1 MAEWIWIGRRARRC
15 YGFDEIALVPGNV
28 TVNPTEVDTG
38 WEIGASTRPDGLARH
53 SAPRDVPAGLHG
65 LKFKVPFIAS
75 AMDGVVDVEFAIAM
89 GKLGALAVLNLD
101 GVQARYDDPSEAIA
115 QIIQGDVEETTNIV
129 QKLYKAPINEKL
141 IAKRVEQIKAANV
154 PCAVSTIPQNAE
166 RFGAIAQEA
175 GADIFVVQSTV
186 TTVKHIAKAYKP
198 LDFTKFTKAMKI
210 PVIIGNC
217 VTYDQSL
224 ELMDAGADALLV
236 GVGPGAACTTRGVL
250 GVGVPQVTATVDCA
264 SARDFHHKKTGRYVP
279 IITDGGMRN
288 GGDICKAFACGSD
301 AVMVG
306 SAFAK
311 AKEAPGRG
319 YHWGMAYPHSSL
331 PRGTRIYVGT
341 TGTLEQILFGPALT
355 DDGSQN
361 LMGAVTTCMGTVG
374 ASTIKEFQMAEIIIA
389 PSIQTEG
396 KSFQQVQRVGMA
408 RKGASEAPSN
418 HQPKSQTR
426 RLTRSAA

>member
-1 MAEWIWIGRRARRC
+1 MAEWIGIGRRARRC
-15 YGFDEIALVPGNV
+15 YGFDEIALVPGTV
-28 TVNPTEVDTG
+28 TINPAEIDTSWGVDG
-38 WEIGASTRPDGLARH
+38 IKLR
-53 SAPRDVPAGLHG
+53 VPIL
-65 LKFKVPFIAS
+65 AS
-75 AMDGVVDVEFAIAM
+75 AMDGVVDVGFASEM
-89 GKLGALAVLNLD
+89 GRLGGLAVLNLD
-101 GVQARYDDPSEAIA
+101 GVQTRYDDPAEAIA
-115 QIIQGDVEETTNIV
+115 QIVQGDVEETTNIV
-129 QKLYKAPINEKL
+129 QKLYTAPVKERL
-141 IAKRVEQIKAANV
+141 IATRVEEIKKANV
-154 PCAVSTIPQNAE
+154 PCAVSTIPHNAE

-175 GADIFVVQSTV
+175 GADLFVVQSTV
-186 TTVKHIAKAYKP
+186 TTARHLAKAYTP
-198 LDFTKFTKAMKI
+198 LDFSQFTQTMKI

-217 VTYDQSL
+217 VTYDQGL
-224 ELMDAGADALLV
+224 ELMDAGAKALLV

-250 GVGVPQVTATVDCA
+250 GVGVPQVTATVDLA
-264 SARDFHHKKTGRYVP
+264 AARDFYLKKTGRYVP

-341 TGTLEQILFGPALT
+341 TGTLEQILFGPAQT

-361 LMGAVTTCMGTVG
+361 LMGALTTAMGTVG
-374 ASTIKEFQMAEIIIA
+374 AKDIKAFQLTDIIIA

-396 KSFQQVQRVGMA
+396 KIFQQVQRVGMA
-408 RKGASEAPSN
+408 RKSEE
-418 HQPKSQTR
+418 QPLGDRSVPRTR
-426 RLTRSAA
+426 RSNLTHPVSRQ

>member
-1 MAEWIWIGRRARRC
+1 MAEWIGIGRRARRC
-15 YGFDEIALVPGNV
+15 YGFDEIALVPGAI
-28 TVNPTEVDTG
+28 TLNPAEVDTS
-38 WEIGASTRPDGLARH
+38 WTLDGITFR
-53 SAPRDVPAGLHG
+53 
-65 LKFKVPFIAS
+65 VPFLAS
-75 AMDGVVDVEFAIAM
+75 AMDGVVDVNFAIEM
-89 GKLGALAVLNLD
+89 GRLGGLAVLNLD
-101 GVQARYDDPSEAIA
+101 GVQARYNDPSEAIA
-115 QIIQGDVEETTNIV
+115 QVIQGDVEETTNIV
-129 QKLYKAPINEKL
+129 QKLYKAPIQEKL
-141 IAKRVEQIKAANV
+141 IAKRVEQIKQAKV

-186 TTVKHIAKAYKP
+186 TTARHIAKAYKP
-198 LDFTKFTKAMKI
+198 LDFSRFTKAMKI

-217 VTYDQSL
+217 VTHDQGL
-224 ELMDAGADALLV
+224 ELMEAGADALLV

-250 GVGVPQVTATVDCA
+250 GVGVPQVTATVDLA
-264 SARDFHHKKTGRYVP
+264 AARDVYLKKSGRYVP

-341 TGTLEQILFGPALT
+341 TGTLEQILFGPAQT

-361 LMGAVTTCMGTVG
+361 LMGAITTCMGTIG
-374 ASTIKEFQMAEIIIA
+374 AKDIKAFQMAEIIIA

-396 KSFQQVQRVGMA
+396 KIFQQVQRVGMA
-408 RKGASEAPSN
+408 RKGAAE
-418 HQPKSQTR
+418 QPTNERPK
-426 RLTRSAA
+426 RSRATIGARK